1 LTTEGSVKGCENSRG
16 GCMSEIYFDNAAT
29 TPMRPEVVQA
39 MSPFFTEVCGNPSSL
54 HMSGQRAKRAM
65 EEARQTVASAVGAH
79 SKEIFFTSG
88 GTESNNLAIRGVA
101 QAARDRGRHIITSA
115 IEHQAV
121 LNVCKALE
129 KDGFDVTY
137 LPVDK
142 FGIVD
147 LEALRDNIRSDTVLV
162 SIMLA
167 NNEVGTIQPLSQVAA
182 MTREKNILLH
192 TDGCQA
198 VGKMAVHVDKLG
210 VDLLSLAGHKF
221 YGPKGQGALYVRKG
235 TEIVPPMQGGHQER
249 LLRPGTENV
258 PGIVGLATAIRLAT
272 EDLPVES
279 ARVGTLRDR
288 LEESIRAR
296 VSDVSFNG
304 HRELRVPNIANI
316 SFASVEG
323 ESLLLALDVKGIS
336 VSTGSACNAGSS
348 EPSHV
353 LRAMGLDGSLAEG
366 SLRFSLGRQN
376 TEAEVDAVVGAVS
389 EVVSQLRESVTAR
402 PSAVGRC

>member
-1 LTTEGSVKGCENSRG
+1 
-16 GCMSEIYFDNAAT
+16 MSEIYFDNAAT

-54 HMSGQRAKRAM
+54 HMSGQRARRAM
-65 EEARQTVASAVGAH
+65 EEARQTVAAALGAD

-101 QAARDRGRHIITSA
+101 QSMRDRGRHIMSCA
-115 IEHQAV
+115 IEHHAV
-121 LNVCKALE
+121 LNVCQALE

-137 LPVDK
+137 LPVDGL
-142 FGIVD
+142 GILD
-147 LEALRDNIRSDTVLV
+147 LDALRDNIRSDTILV

-167 NNEVGTIQPLSQVAA
+167 NNEVGTIQPLSQVAD
-182 MTREKNILLH
+182 MTREKGILLH
-192 TDGCQA
+192 TDACQA
-198 VGKMAVHVDKLG
+198 VGKMVVNVHNLG

-221 YGPKGQGALYVRKG
+221 YGPKGQGALYLRKG
-235 TEIVPPMQGGHQER
+235 TTIMPLIQGGHQER

-279 ARVGTLRDR
+279 ARLGGLRDR
-288 LEESIRAR
+288 LEHGIRAR

-316 SFASVEG
+316 SFVSVEG
-323 ESLLLALDVKGIS
+323 ESLLLALDMRGIS
-336 VSTGSACNAGSS
+336 VSTGSACNAGST

-353 LRAMGLDGSLAEG
+353 LRAMGLDRTVAQG

-376 TEAEVDAVVGAVS
+376 TEAEVDAVIEAIS
-389 EVVSQLRESVTAR
+389 EVVTQLRESVAAR
-402 PSAVGRC
+402 QSVVGRC